1 MSLGKVKASIRS
13 YIKGLLKTKYPDYFD
28 DNNTVWINTQDDK
41 AILEKDFDR
50 IECYLAIISN
60 DNVGWGVDGRFYLDE
75 DLSTTSDV
83 WVTEQIETNL
93 ITVNIAVT
101 AMKKK
106 GVLTGLQAQNLAEE
120 ACGYIRKNLKSL
132 ATMNY
137 FQYDNTF
144 FTPIHVI
151 SNEISTVVDVSEFEE
166 TTGRHTFQFNCLFRF
181 DDIGSVITPK
191 AESANVTL
199 IAENIDYDF
208 DINT

>member
-1 MSLGKVKASIRS
+1 MSLIKVKASIRS
-13 YIKGLLKTKYPDYFD
+13 YIKDLLKIKYPSYFN
-28 DNNTVWINTQDDK
+28 DNNTIWINTQDDK
-41 AILEKDFDR
+41 QVLENSFDR

-60 DNVGWGVDGRFYLDE
+60 DNVGWGIDGIFYLDE
-75 DLSTTSDV
+75 DLSTTTDV

-106 GVLTGLQAQNLAEE
+106 NVLTGLEAQNLAQE
-120 ACGYIRKNLKSL
+120 ACSYIRKSLKSL

-151 SNEISTVVDVSEFEE
+151 SSDMSQVTDVSEFEE
-166 TTGRHTFQFNCLFRF
+166 TTGRHTFQFTCLFRF
-181 DDIGSVITPK
+181 DDISSVVTPK
-191 AESANVTL
+191 AES
-199 IAENIDYDF
+199 IDVELSGTDIDIDF
-208 DINT
+208 DIN

>member
-1 MSLGKVKASIRS
+1 MSLGKVKASIQS
-13 YIKGLLKTKYPDYFD
+13 YIKGLLKTKYPSYFD
-28 DNNTVWINTQDDK
+28 DNNTVWVNTQDDK
-41 AILEKDFDR
+41 EVLENSFDR

-60 DNVGWGVDGRFYLDE
+60 DNVGWGTDGKFYLDE
-75 DLSTTSDV
+75 DLSTTTDV

-106 GVLTGLQAQNLAEE
+106 NVLTGLQAQNLAQE
-120 ACGYIRKNLKSL
+120 ACGYIRKSLKSL
-132 ATMNY
+132 AAMNY

-151 SNEISTVVDVSEFEE
+151 SSEMSQVTDVSDFEE
-166 TTGRHTFQFNCLFRF
+166 TTGRHTFQFTCLFRF

-191 AESANVTL
+191 AESANVELTGTD
-199 IAENIDYDF
+199 IDIEF
-208 DINT
+208 DIN